1 MNYSLFC
8 LIFPLAFNRI
18 RRCFLRPAFRH
29 GTFTVDQYRILSDNV
44 NVLPRNYNILTFSE
58 NTHYFPLA
66 VNYYRD
72 KTSVIYIKLHIVTFP
87 ILVPFGLHMTPLF
100 LNSAIEQPIQKSS
113 PFFGNFSQYSFCC
126 KNAFYMIKLY
136 L

>member
-66 VNYYRD
+66 VNYYRPLFISSS
-72 KTSVIYIKLHIVTFP
+72 TSSTFP
-87 ILVPFGLHMTPLF
+87 ILVPFSLHMTSLF